1 MRDEVMPA
9 LEGMAGWVGLS
20 LLIDRQSGRCIATT
34 AWESED
40 AMRES
45 EATVRSI
52 RERAAEMFGGRSRT
66 EEWEIAALHR
76 EHRSREGACVRAI
89 WVEGDPNRADSTIE
103 SFKSRALPGMEE
115 LEGFCSASL
124 MIDRES
130 GRGVASTTFDSA
142 DAMDRNR
149 EQAAQIREANIRH
162 AGMRVLD
169 VGEFELALAHLRV
182 PELV

>member
-1 MRDEVMPA
+1 MPA
-9 LEGMAGWVGLS
+9 LEGMAGWIGLS
-20 LLIDRQSGRCIATT
+20 LLIDRRTGRCIATT

-45 EATVRSI
+45 EAMVRPI
-52 RERAAEMFGGRSRT
+52 RDRAAEAFGGSSRT

-89 WVEGDPNRADSTIE
+89 WVAGDPQRTDSAIE
-103 SFKSRALPGMEE
+103 SFKSRALRGMEE

-124 MIDRES
+124 LIDRAS

-142 DAMDRNR
+142 EAMDRNR
-149 EQAAQIREANIRH
+149 EQAARSREANTRH
-162 AGMRVLD
+162 SGMRVLD